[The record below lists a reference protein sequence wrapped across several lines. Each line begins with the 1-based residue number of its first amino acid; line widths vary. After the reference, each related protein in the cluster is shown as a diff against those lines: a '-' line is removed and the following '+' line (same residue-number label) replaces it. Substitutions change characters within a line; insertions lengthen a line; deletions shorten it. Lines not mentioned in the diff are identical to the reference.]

1 MRITRFY
8 SAALLFFLTPAAL
21 ADTLHPLCLD
31 SFAELGKNSI
41 MTSLDLRACQ
51 KKYEHLHVEQKSP
64 WLVSFNAASRVT
76 DSEEDILP
84 AFAAYNIIGQMEN
97 EQVLV
102 NYAVN
107 YGGSGTFTFGFLF
120 KGLDLDNYPRLDD
133 ALAGKKR
140 SANLELVQ
148 RFNGGDRCLGGITD
162 MRIEAPDKIS
172 ITRNMTP
179 YELVVLGINKKK
191 QEKSY
196 GDLPDC
202 ALCCIGESTEI
213 IDLNGQSE
221 LIEIRLNGSRMEQG
235 KDRSKQQTCLSGLVS
250 AEGKNL
256 VLSRKELENLQAN
269 YVKKCMKANERP
281 RQPRATR
288 LPVQPEEPLF

>member
-1 MRITRFY
+1 
-8 SAALLFFLTPAAL
+8 
-21 ADTLHPLCLD
+21 
-31 SFAELGKNSI
+31 

-51 KKYEHLHVEQKSP
+51 KKFKHFSVEQKSP
-64 WLVSFNAASRVT
+64 WLASFSATSEVA

-107 YGGSGTFTFGFLF
+107 YGGSGTFNFGFLL
-120 KGLDLDNYPRLDD
+120 KGLDLDSYPKIDE
-133 ALAGKKR
+133 ALTGKRR
-140 SANLELVQ
+140 SANIELMQ
-148 RFNGGDRCLGGITD
+148 RFNGGDRCFGGITD
-162 MRIEAPDKIS
+162 MYIEAPDKIS
-172 ITRNMTP
+172 ITRNLTP
-179 YELVVLGINKKK
+179 YELVILGISKNK
-191 QEKSY
+191 QEKSF

-221 LIEIRLNGSRMEQG
+221 LIEVRLYGSRLEQG
-235 KDRSKQQTCLSGLVS
+235 KDRSRQQACLADLVN

-256 VLSRKELENLQAN
+256 ILNRKELENLQAN
-269 YVKKCMKANERP
+269 YVKECMKGDKRHSVEKY
-281 RQPRATR
+281 
-288 LPVQPEEPLF
+288 L